1 MATPDMGAGGFGKY
15 RLIAELGHGGM
26 AEVFLAIASG
36 PAGFNKLV
44 VLKQIRD
51 QLADDP
57 EFLAMFLDEA
67 RLAARLNHPNV
78 VQTNEVGEDGRRYFI
93 AMEYLEGQPLNRI
106 VQRLAKDGRLSL
118 WMHVRILID
127 ALAGL
132 HYAHELA
139 DFDGTPL
146 QVVHRDA
153 TPHNI
158 FVTYA
163 GQVKVV
169 DFGIAKALGSS
180 AETRAGVLKGKI
192 SYMAPEQALGEKVD
206 RRADVFAVGIMLWEA
221 LAGRRPFK
229 GHNDVVILQK
239 LVAGEIPS
247 PGTVRDDIPELLE
260 AICMKALARDR
271 EERYATAEDMA
282 HALEAALEKLGE
294 RPQLRA
300 VGDLVTR
307 TFADERVRIRAVI
320 EAQMAGIRTTGE
332 FPAPDLGTGS
342 RTVGRLALP
351 RIDAP
356 PTESGSFNASQRRTA
371 TGPEPGSGPRTDPSR
386 VSSLTANT
394 TPAEFTPALPAPAKK
409 PIALYAVVAVA
420 VAVAAAAVAWPR
432 GQAPPPPTTATA
444 APIAVTR
451 MIRIESTPPGATVS
465 ENEKVLGQTPMAI
478 PLDPAQQSARKLV
491 LSLEGYAP
499 YTVHQ
504 GPSLEDVRVLVPLT
518 VAVAVAPKSTADAA
532 TTAHVKPPPGPGPAR
547 VAPPSTGTPKPPPP
561 SPLDI
566 NMNR

>member
-1 MATPDMGAGGFGKY
+1 MAVPETGAGGFGKY
-15 RLIAELGHGGM
+15 RPIAELGHGGM
-26 AEVFLAIASG
+26 AEVFLAVASG

-44 VLKQIRD
+44 VLKQIRE

-93 AMEYLEGQPLNRI
+93 AMEYLEGQPLNRV
-106 VQRLAKDGRLSL
+106 VQRLGKDGRLTL
-118 WMHVRILID
+118 AMHVRILID

-139 DFDGTPL
+139 DFDGTQL

-180 AETRAGVLKGKI
+180 AETRAGVLKGKVA
-192 SYMAPEQALGEKVD
+192 YMAPEQALGEKVD
-206 RRADVFAVGIMLWEA
+206 RRADVFAVGMMLWEA

-229 GHNDVVILQK
+229 GQNDIVILQK
-239 LVAGEIPS
+239 LVNGEIPS
-247 PGTVRDDIPELLE
+247 PGTVREDVPELLE
-260 AICMKALARDR
+260 AICMKALAHQR
-271 EERYATAEDMA
+271 EERYATAEEMQR
-282 HALEAALEKLGE
+282 ALENALEKLGE
-294 RPQLRA
+294 RPQLRT
-300 VGDLVTR
+300 VGDLMTKG
-307 TFADERVRIRAVI
+307 FAEERLRIRSVI
-320 EAQMAGIRTTGE
+320 EAQMSNIRATGE
-332 FPAPDLGTGS
+332 YPAPDLALAGKTQ
-342 RTVGRLALP
+342 GRLDLP
-351 RIDAP
+351 RLLDPAP
-356 PTESGSFNASQRRTA
+356 TTDSGTFNSTRRTA
-371 TGPEPGSGPRTDPSR
+371 GLAELSSDPHTDSSR
-386 VSSLTANT
+386 VSSLTANNLPAAY
-394 TPAEFTPALPAPAKK
+394 TPQPPAPAKK
-409 PIALYAVVAVA
+409 PIGLYAVAGVAVA
-420 VAVAAAAVAWPR
+420 VAVAALVWPR
-432 GQAPPPPTTATA
+432 GQTTPTPPTA
-444 APIAVTR
+444 ASAPSPVTR

-465 ENEKVLGQTPMAI
+465 ESDKVLGQTPMAI
-478 PLDPAQQSARKLV
+478 PIDPAQQSARRLV
-491 LSLEGYAP
+491 LSLDGYAP

-518 VAVAVAPKSTADAA
+518 VVQEAKPTTEPSTA
-532 TTAHVKPPPGPGPAR
+532 AHTKAPPPLTGRLPTPAT
-547 VAPPSTGTPKPPPP
+547 STPKPPPP
-561 SPLDI
+561 SATDI

>member
-1 MATPDMGAGGFGKY
+1 MATPDTGAGGFGKY

-44 VLKQIRD
+44 VLKQIRE
-51 QLADDP
+51 QLAEDP

-93 AMEYLEGQPLNRI
+93 AMEYLEGQPLNRV
-106 VQRLAKDGRLSL
+106 VQRLAKDGRLTL
-118 WMHVRILID
+118 AMHVRILID

-132 HYAHELA
+132 HYAHELT
-139 DFDGTPL
+139 DFDGTSL

-180 AETRAGVLKGKI
+180 AETRTGVFKGKI

-247 PGTVRDDIPELLE
+247 PGTVREDIPELLE
-260 AICMKALARDR
+260 AICMKALAHDR
-271 EERYATAEDMA
+271 EERFATAEDMQR
-282 HALEAALEKLGE
+282 ALEAALEKLGE

-300 VGDLVTR
+300 VGDLVTKA
-307 TFADERVRIRAVI
+307 FADERLRIRGVI
-320 EAQMAGIRTTGE
+320 EAQMASIRTSGE
-332 FPAPDLGTGS
+332 FPTPEITSS
-342 RTVGRLALP
+342 RSLARALP

-356 PTESGSFNASQRRTA
+356 PTESSSLHSESRRA
-371 TGPEPGSGPRTDPSR
+371 TVAEVGSGPRTDPSR

-394 TPAEFTPALPAPAKK
+394 TPAEVAPAPPAPAKK
-409 PIALYAVVAVA
+409 PIALYAVVGIA

-432 GQAPPPPTTATA
+432 GQAPTNAVATA
-444 APIAVTR
+444 AVVAVPR

-465 ENEKVLGQTPMAI
+465 ENEKILGQTPMAI
-478 PLDPAQQSARKLV
+478 PLDPAQQSARQLV
-491 LSLEGYAP
+491 LSLDGYAP

-518 VAVAVAPKSTADAA
+518 IAAAPKPTTDATATA
-532 TTAHVKPPPGPGPAR
+532 TAHVKVPSGPGPAR
-547 VAPPSTGTPKPPPP
+547 PPPIVTAAPKAPPP
-561 SPLDI
+561 SSLDI

>member
-1 MATPDMGAGGFGKY
+1 MAVPDTGAGGFGKY

-44 VLKQIRD
+44 VIKQIRD

-106 VQRLAKDGRLSL
+106 VQRLARDGRLSL
-118 WMHVRILID
+118 AMHVRILID

-132 HYAHELA
+132 HYAHELT
-139 DFDGTPL
+139 DFDGTQL

-180 AETRAGVLKGKI
+180 AETRAGVLKGKV

-229 GHNDVVILQK
+229 GQNDVVILQK

-247 PGTVRDDIPELLE
+247 PGTVREDIPELLE
-260 AICMKALARDR
+260 AICMKALAHDRD
-271 EERYATAEDMA
+271 ERYASAEDMQR
-282 HALEAALEKLGE
+282 ALEAALEKLGE

-300 VGDLVTR
+300 IGDLVTK
-307 TFADERVRIRAVI
+307 TFADERVRIRGVI
-320 EAQMAGIRTTGE
+320 EAQMAGVRTTGE
-332 FPAPDLGTGS
+332 LPAPDLSDVGKS
-342 RTVGRLALP
+342 AGRLALP

-356 PTESGSFNASQRRTA
+356 TTESSSLLSASRRAA
-371 TGPEPGSGPRTDPSR
+371 TVVEPGSGPRTDPSR
-386 VSSLTANT
+386 ASSLTANT
-394 TPAEFTPALPAPAKK
+394 TPSELTPALPAPAKR
-409 PIALYAVVAVA
+409 PIAVYAVAGVAVA
-420 VAVAAAAVAWPR
+420 VAVAAIAWPR
-432 GQAPPPPTTATA
+432 GQAPVVPTTPTS
-444 APIAVTR
+444 PTPPVTR

-465 ENEKVLGQTPMAI
+465 ENDKVLGQTPMAI
-478 PLDPAQQSARKLV
+478 PLDPAQQSARQLV
-491 LSLEGYAP
+491 LSLDGYAP

-518 VAVAVAPKSTADAA
+518 VAAAAAPRPTTEA
-532 TTAHVKPPPGPGPAR
+532 TTAAHVKPPPGPGPGHS
-547 VAPPSTGTPKPPPP
+547 PPPATAAPKPPVP

>member
-1 MATPDMGAGGFGKY
+1 MATPDTGAAGFGKY

-93 AMEYLEGQPLNRI
+93 AMEYLEGQTLNRI

-118 WMHVRILID
+118 FMHVRILID

-180 AETRAGVLKGKI
+180 AETRAGVLKGKV

-247 PGTVRDDIPELLE
+247 PGTVRENIPELLE
-260 AICMKALARDR
+260 AICMKALAHDR
-271 EERYATAEDMA
+271 EERYATADDMQR
-282 HALEAALEKLGE
+282 ALEAALEKLGQ

-300 VGDLVTR
+300 VGDLVTA
-307 TFADERVRIRAVI
+307 TFADERLRIRGVI
-320 EAQMAGIRTTGE
+320 EAQMAGIRTSGE
-332 FPAPDLGTGS
+332 FPTPEISTSKGTI
-342 RTVGRLALP
+342 GRLALP

-356 PTESGSFNASQRRTA
+356 PTESGSFNSSQRRSVTA
-371 TGPEPGSGPRTDPSR
+371 VDQGSGPRTDPSR

-394 TPAEFTPALPAPAKK
+394 TPAELAPAPPAPAKK
-409 PIALYAVVAVA
+409 PIVLYGVVAVA
-420 VAVAAAAVAWPR
+420 VAVAAAAIAWPR
-432 GQAPPPPTTATA
+432 GQAAPVPTTPTA
-444 APIAVTR
+444 AATPVTR

-478 PLDPAQQSARKLV
+478 PLDPAQQSARQLV
-491 LSLEGYAP
+491 LSLDGYAP

-518 VAVAVAPKSTADAA
+518 VAVAVAPKSTTDAAA
-532 TTAHVKPPPGPGPAR
+532 TTHTRPAPGPGPAR
-547 VAPPSTGTPKPPPP
+547 PTPPPTGTPRPPQP

>member
-1 MATPDMGAGGFGKY
+1 MATPETGAGGFGKY

-106 VQRLAKDGRLSL
+106 VQRLAKDGRLTL

-180 AETRAGVLKGKI
+180 SETRAGVLKGKV

-229 GHNDVVILQK
+229 GQNDVVILQK

-247 PGTVRDDIPELLE
+247 PGTVREDIPELLE
-260 AICMKALARDR
+260 AICMKALAHDR
-271 EERYATAEDMA
+271 EERYATAEDMQR
-282 HALEAALEKLGE
+282 ALEAALEKLGE

-300 VGDLVTR
+300 VGDLVTT
-307 TFADERVRIRAVI
+307 TFADERVRIRGVI
-320 EAQMAGIRTTGE
+320 EAQMTGIRTSGE
-332 FPAPDLGTGS
+332 FPTPEIVTGS
-342 RTVGRLALP
+342 RAAARLGLP

-356 PTESGSFNASQRRTA
+356 ATESGSRGSSHRHAA
-371 TGPEPGSGPRTDPSR
+371 TSADAGSGPRSDRSNI
-386 VSSLTANT
+386 SSLTANT
-394 TPAEFTPALPAPAKK
+394 TPAELAPAPIVPAKK

-420 VAVAAAAVAWPR
+420 LGVAAAAVAWPR
-432 GQAPPPPTTATA
+432 GQAPQPTTTTTTA
-444 APIAVTR
+444 APVAVTR

-465 ENEKVLGQTPMAI
+465 ESDKVLGQTPMAI
-478 PLDPAQQSARKLV
+478 PIDPAQQSARQLV
-491 LSLEGYAP
+491 LSLAGYTP

-518 VAVAVAPKSTADAA
+518 VAAPDAPKPTAEA
-532 TTAHVKPPPGPGPAR
+532 TTTRVKPVPGPGPAH
-547 VAPPSTGTPKPPPP
+547 VAPPSTGTPKPPSP